1 MSALEV
7 RVEHLFTYP
16 LKSGRAVESG
26 EAFITASGFRDDRR
40 FALANEDHDFVSLRS
55 CPVLVHLGC
64 TYRDGGW
71 LLSWDGEPGPVV
83 RARPGGPERLD
94 FKIWGDVVSVQCV
107 SQEVDRWLSSKA
119 QRPLRLVAFDRDS
132 TRWVDPQYAP
142 KETPTMLADGFPVL
156 LTTMESHQALN
167 RWVGEPLEIGRMRPN
182 LVVSGGTPFEED
194 SWIRLEGAEVT
205 IELVKPCAR
214 CVATTVN
221 PKTGQKGAEPLRSL
235 AVHRKVDN
243 EVIFGQN
250 AIVLREGIV
259 RVGEVLTIV
268 TRR

>member
-1 MSALEV
+1 MSTAEV

-16 LKSGRAVESG
+16 LKSGRAVESR

-40 FALANEDHDFVSLRS
+40 FALANQDNDFVSLRS

-64 TYRDGGW
+64 IYRDGTW
-71 LLSWDGEPGPVV
+71 LLSWNGEPGPVV
-83 RARPGGPERLD
+83 RVLPEGLERLEL
-94 FKIWGDVVSVQCV
+94 KIWGDRVNVQCV
-107 SQEVDRWLSSKA
+107 SKEVDRWLSTKA

-132 TRWVDPQYAP
+132 TRWVDPEYAP

-156 LTTMESHQALN
+156 LTSMESHWALD
-167 RWVGEPLEIGRMRPN
+167 RWVGEPLDIGRMRPN
-182 LVVSGGTPFEED
+182 LVVSGGAPFEED
-194 SWIRLEGAEVT
+194 SWIRLEGPEVT